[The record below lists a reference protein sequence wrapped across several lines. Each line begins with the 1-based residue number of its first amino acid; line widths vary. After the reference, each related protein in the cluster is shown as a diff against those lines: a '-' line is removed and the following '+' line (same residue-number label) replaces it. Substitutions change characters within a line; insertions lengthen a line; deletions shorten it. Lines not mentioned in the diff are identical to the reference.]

1 MEEARLG
8 GADRPHG
15 QIPALRELDA
25 AWTRRVVVAAVVC
38 LVAGLVAGVVAALV
52 LPEDTLF
59 SPAQWGLLVAGT
71 ALLVSGIIVSLK
83 RIDDAPRNEQM
94 DPRHR
99 AAKGLR
105 ASVRA
110 GQVPEDPAARR
121 MQDYMAVEM
130 VQYMWPILLAVPGM
144 VLVLW
149 VIFVP
154 APVVILAL
162 ILVAVW
168 AVVRING
175 TVTARR
181 YYRLRGLD

>member
-1 MEEARLG
+1 MEQIRLS

-15 QIPALRELDA
+15 PIPPLRTLDA
-25 AWTRRVVVAAVVC
+25 AWTRRILVASLVC
-38 LVAGLVAGVVAALV
+38 LLAGLAAGVLAATVLPDTGRIGPTGWGLAVAGAALV
-52 LPEDTLF
+52 L
-59 SPAQWGLLVAGT
+59 
-71 ALLVSGIIVSLK
+71 SGIIVAL
-83 RIDDAPRNEQM
+83 RRVDDAPRDLQM

-105 ASVRA
+105 ASVRK
-110 GQVPEDPAARR
+110 GQVPEDPTTRQ

-130 VQYMWPILLAVPGM
+130 VQYIWPILLAVPGM

-162 ILVAVW
+162 LLVAVW
-168 AVVRING
+168 VGVRING
-175 TVTARR
+175 TMTGRR

>member
-1 MEEARLG
+1 MEEVRLS
-8 GADRPHG
+8 GADRP
-15 QIPALRELDA
+15 QRPIPELHALDA
-25 AWTRRVVVAAVVC
+25 AWTRRVAVAGTVC
-38 LVAGLVAGVVAALV
+38 LVTGLLAGVVAARV
-52 LPEDTLF
+52 LPDGGLF
-59 SPAQWGLLVAGT
+59 GPVQWGLAVAGA
-71 ALLVSGIIVSLK
+71 ALVLSGIVLSL
-83 RIDDAPRNEQM
+83 RRVDDAPRNVQM

-110 GQVPEDPAARR
+110 GHAPEDPAARR

-130 VQYMWPILLAVPGM
+130 VQYIWPILLAVPGM

-175 TVTARR
+175 TMTARR
-181 YYRLRGLD
+181 YYRLRGLG